1 MTSPTTLVE
10 LRDVNKSFGATQAV
24 KHLSLNIP
32 MGRVIGLVGEN
43 GAGKSTVAKMIAGV
57 HAPDSGT
64 IEIQGR
70 VHRFRTPHE
79 ALKAGVAIMAQ
90 EILLV
95 PEATV
100 EGNVFLG
107 NMPTR
112 GPFPDRG
119 AMRRRYE
126 ELTRLTGFELDP
138 DRKVSTLRLADQQKV
153 EILRSLSQD
162 ARLIV
167 MDEPSA
173 SLTADEVV
181 RLHNTIRTVVSR
193 GATVLLVSHYLEE
206 VLTLTDTVAIMR
218 DGELVRSGPTS
229 QENVDSLVAGMVGRS
244 LETRYF
250 ESTKERSPNVRLQ
263 VRNLNRGAVLRDVS
277 FDVHEGE
284 IVGLAGLIGAGRTEI
299 ARAVF
304 GVDGFD
310 SGEIIVNGTP
320 VKLTSP
326 SDALR
331 NGIFMVPE
339 SRTEQGLLLGRNI
352 TDNMLLPTLRRRSK
366 RGWLSTKTMDRVA
379 TQLAEDVDLRYS
391 SVRQSAGSLS
401 GGNQQKILFGRSM
414 EVAPNILLVDEPTR
428 GVDIAAKRAIH
439 QTLVEMA
446 DAGLS
451 ILFISSE
458 IEEVLGVCDR
468 VLVIYRGGIK
478 AEFVPPFDQGKIVAE
493 FFGQI
498 PGRAND

>member
-32 MGRVIGLVGEN
+32 MGQVIGLVGEN

-70 VHRFRTPHE
+70 VQRFRTPHE
-79 ALKAGVAIMAQ
+79 ALKAGIAIMAQ

-100 EGNVFLG
+100 EGNIFLG

-112 GPFPDRG
+112 GPFPDRS
-119 AMRRRYE
+119 AMRKRYQ
-126 ELTRLTGFELDP
+126 ELTHLTGFDLDP

-173 SLTADEVV
+173 SLTADEVE

-193 GATVLLVSHYLEE
+193 GATILLISHYLEE
-206 VLTLTDTVAIMR
+206 VLTLTNTVAIMR

-244 LETRYF
+244 LDTRYV
-250 ESTKERSPNVRLQ
+250 ESTKERSPKVRLQ

-277 FDVHEGE
+277 FDIHEGE
-284 IVGLAGLIGAGRTEI
+284 IVGLAGLIGAGRTEV
-299 ARAVF
+299 ARAIF
-304 GVDGFD
+304 GVDRFD
-310 SGEIIVNGTP
+310 SGEIIVNGIP

-331 NGIFMVPE
+331 SGIFMVPE
-339 SRTEQGLLLGRNI
+339 SRTEQGLLLGGNI

-366 RGWLSTKTMDRVA
+366 RGWLSTKAMDRVA

-401 GGNQQKILFGRSM
+401 GGNQQKILFGRSV

-439 QTLVEMA
+439 QILVEMA
-446 DAGLS
+446 HAGLS

-458 IEEVLGVCDR
+458 IEEILGVCDR
-468 VLVIYRGGIK
+468 VLVIYRGAIT
-478 AEFVPPFDQGKIVAE
+478 AEFVPPFDQGEIVAE
-493 FFGQI
+493 FFGQRS
-498 PGRAND
+498 GRAND